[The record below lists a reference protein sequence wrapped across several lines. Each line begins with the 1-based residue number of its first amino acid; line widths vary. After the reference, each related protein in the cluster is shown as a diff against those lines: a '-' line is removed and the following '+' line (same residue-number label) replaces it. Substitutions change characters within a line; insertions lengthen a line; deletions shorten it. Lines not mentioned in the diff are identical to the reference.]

1 MPRFAWFLIG
11 LYHADATGVLSEA
24 LATVEDNDQL
34 DDFSPHVIHQPHKP
48 FPIAMVN
55 RKPHGSEFN
64 MMSMRAVH
72 SDSYTL
78 S

>member
-1 MPRFAWFLIG
+1 MQRFAWFLIG
-11 LYHADATGVLSEA
+11 LCHTDATGVLSEA

-55 RKPHGSEFN
+55 RKPHGSEFDAIQ
-64 MMSMRAVH
+64 MPAMP
-72 SDSYTL
+72 SDPYTL